1 MDGCRARSEPTAIVS
16 SRLVSDSESCLLPS
30 AFRNFEREREREI
43 KANLRANTG
52 SIFEVLYMGFGVA
65 WISREEEGEWGL
77 FASDC
82 RVLRSALIGAEC
94 DDSVS

>member
-1 MDGCRARSEPTAIVS
+1 M
-16 SRLVSDSESCLLPS
+16 S
-30 AFRNFEREREREI
+30 AAFGFSKFRKRER

-52 SIFEVLYMGFGVA
+52 SIFEVLYMGSGVA
-65 WISREEEGEWGL
+65 WISREEGAEWGL
-77 FASDC
+77 LASDC